1 MTGDGRWVRRT
12 HPTPGTTGRADGEG
26 EWVWERGVHKLCRE
40 VKLLIANDFKNILT
54 NK

>member
-1 MTGDGRWVRRT
+1 MTGGGLAPT
-12 HPTPGTTGRADGEG
+12 LHPAASVGPTARG
-26 EWVWERGVHKLCRE
+26 EWVWERGVHKLCME